1 MKYLFILIGK
11 IIGFT
16 LDTLWLVFERVYKY
30 TYKIVYFIW
39 HFKQD
44 VSKSLNRYD
53 VFYSYRSLKDY
64 YLGNRMKVQCKVC
77 KADSCDDFFSQ
88 RNNDYYTCEKC
99 LKSTQNNSE
108 IEFLEG
114 GDQTTTPTRE
124 EIRKG
129 LQKIF
134 EKQQEPE
141 R

>member
-1 MKYLFILIGK
+1 
-11 IIGFT
+11 
-16 LDTLWLVFERVYKY
+16 
-30 TYKIVYFIW
+30 
-39 HFKQD
+39 
-44 VSKSLNRYD
+44 
-53 VFYSYRSLKDY
+53 
-64 YLGNRMKVQCKVC
+64 MKVQCKVC

-108 IEFLEG
+108 IEILEG
-114 GDQTTTPTRE
+114 LYQTSTNPRR
-124 EIRKG
+124 IRKG